1 MPRKYK
7 FPTCQ
12 RTSPRL
18 HPPLLPDTTASAPRR
33 IRLCPQTRLRLLPR
47 SQREIDHETAT
58 IDADFQGPFHQLPAT
73 FLLISWKRGLLSRR
87 FVHRE
92 IRKQKRFTSKI
103 GVSRRVTKV
112 RPPVYAPSESK
123 PALWIKKKL
132 YPTRAEFE
140 AQADGAPPTFASALG
155 KCKHSD
161 LLNNVKQPNIYIEK
175 LPSSKLFTTFAI
187 DFLN

>member
-1 MPRKYK
+1 MFPRRLTAAWIRLPNGADRLDATQTRLVAAPPMPRKYK

-103 GVSRRVTKV
+103 GVSRRVTEKPSASLCALRKQT
-112 RPPVYAPSESK
+112 RPMD
-123 PALWIKKKL
+123 KKEI
-132 YPTRAEFE
+132 T
-140 AQADGAPPTFASALG
+140 
-155 KCKHSD
+155 
-161 LLNNVKQPNIYIEK
+161 PNT
-175 LPSSKLFTTFAI
+175 S
-187 DFLN
+187 

>member
-1 MPRKYK
+1 MQIRRLTVWIRLPNGADRLDATQTRLAAPPPMPRKYK

-18 HPPLLPDTTASAPRR
+18 HPPLLPDASASAPRHIRLCSLMRPSLLPDALAFAPRR

-92 IRKQKRFTSKI
+92 IRIQ
-103 GVSRRVTKV
+103 
-112 RPPVYAPSESK
+112 
-123 PALWIKKKL
+123 
-132 YPTRAEFE
+132 
-140 AQADGAPPTFASALG
+140 
-155 KCKHSD
+155 
-161 LLNNVKQPNIYIEK
+161 NISPCMDSI
-175 LPSSKLFTTFAI
+175 
-187 DFLN
+187 N

>member
-1 MPRKYK
+1 MFPRHLLVWIRLPNGADRLDASQTRLAAGIPPMLRKHK

-18 HPPLLPDTTASAPRR
+18 HPPLLPDATASAPRR

-47 SQREIDHETAT
+47 SLREIDHETAT

-92 IRKQKRFTSKI
+92 IRKQKRFTSKR
-103 GVSRRVTKV
+103 GVSRCVTENPSASLCALQKQT
-112 RPPVYAPSESK
+112 RPMD
-123 PALWIKKKL
+123 KKGI
-132 YPTRAEFE
+132 T
-140 AQADGAPPTFASALG
+140 
-155 KCKHSD
+155 
-161 LLNNVKQPNIYIEK
+161 PNT
-175 LPSSKLFTTFAI
+175 S
-187 DFLN
+187 

>member
-1 MPRKYK
+1 MQIRRLTVWIRLPNGADRLDATQTRLAAPPPMPRKYK

-47 SQREIDHETAT
+47 SQRKIDHETAT

-73 FLLISWKRGLLSRR
+73 FLLISWKRGLLPRR

-92 IRKQKRFTSKI
+92 IRNQKRFTSKE
-103 GVSRRVTKV
+103 GVSKRVTENPSASLCALQKQS
-112 RPPVYAPSESK
+112 RPMD
-123 PALWIKKKL
+123 KKAI
-132 YPTRAEFE
+132 T
-140 AQADGAPPTFASALG
+140 
-155 KCKHSD
+155 
-161 LLNNVKQPNIYIEK
+161 PNT
-175 LPSSKLFTTFAI
+175 S
-187 DFLN
+187 